1 MYRSSGIIILNRE
14 LSKAIASLHMDG
26 SCLKH
31 ADLPFSCT
39 AATQSSGTLFCARNL
54 VNTLELRLRAASSP
68 PPSAHLGDFPTP
80 RLVSVKSTTNSAE
93 TTCFHN
99 SVGRGETLVYSAIDV
114 PLLLRLAPRPHRE
127 ARIACMQSSMR
138 QPSMRQH
145 QTMQATGTGSKC
157 PVAQLPPEL

>member
-1 MYRSSGIIILNRE
+1 MELQFLNRE

-54 VNTLELRLRAASSP
+54 VNTLELRLRAAFF
-68 PPSAHLGDFPTP
+68 PPSFCPFGRFSHPTS
-80 RLVSVKSTTNSAE
+80 RQCKSSTNSAE

-138 QPSMRQH
+138 QH